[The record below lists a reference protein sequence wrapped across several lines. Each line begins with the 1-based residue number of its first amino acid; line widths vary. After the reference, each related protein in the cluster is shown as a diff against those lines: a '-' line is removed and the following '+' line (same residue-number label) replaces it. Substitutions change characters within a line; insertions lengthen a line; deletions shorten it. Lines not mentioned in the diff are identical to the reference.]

1 MNMIDKFR
9 ISPITVLFLLMA
21 LVSSFHFAGCSGKDI
36 DENNPQAVFDDAE
49 DDVKD
54 KRYQMALDKMKNL
67 KNKFPYSHLATTAQ
81 LRIADI
87 HFLEEAFIESAGA
100 YETFRDLHPK
110 YEKADY
116 VIFRIGESYFNQLP
130 SSLDRDL
137 TPAAKAI
144 DAYRELGTLYPK
156 SEYLSTARQHLAEA
170 SEQLSGKERYI
181 ADFYFKREMYD
192 SAARRYEK
200 IASKYPETKTD
211 QYSYLRWGQSLMRQ
225 SEQPEFT
232 EKKVAL
238 MSEAK
243 HVFRTYL
250 ARYPSG
256 DYAKEIS
263 SLLENRFKD

>member
-1 MNMIDKFR
+1 MSARDTFR
-9 ISPITVLFLLMA
+9 IPRKTALFLLLA
-21 LVSSFHFAGCSGKDI
+21 LVASFHFSGCSGKDI
-36 DENNPQAVFDDAE
+36 DENNPQAVFNDAE
-49 DDVKD
+49 DDIKD

-87 HFLEEAFIESAGA
+87 HFLDEAYIEAAGA

-137 TPAAKAI
+137 TPASKAI

-156 SEYLSTARQHLAEA
+156 SEYLLAARQHLAEA
-170 SEQLSGKERYI
+170 SELLSGKERYI

-200 IASKYPETKTD
+200 ITSKYPETRTD
-211 QYSYLRWGQSLMRQ
+211 QYSYWRWGQSLMRQ
-225 SEQPEFT
+225 SEQQEFA

-256 DYAKEIS
+256 DYAKQVSE
-263 SLLENRFKD
+263 LLDQRFKD